1 MPDTMLG
8 SVEDKCKNRSCS
20 QEIYVLVENTTD
32 ISHTKNNGLGL
43 ASCFCRLKDLS
54 WKIRSMAE
62 YNGLYIPVRPPHTQ
76 EHITT

>member
-32 ISHTKNNGLGL
+32 ISHTKNRERKVSNY
-43 ASCFCRLKDLS
+43 FQKTEIKLS
-54 WKIRSMAE
+54 
-62 YNGLYIPVRPPHTQ
+62 N
-76 EHITT
+76 